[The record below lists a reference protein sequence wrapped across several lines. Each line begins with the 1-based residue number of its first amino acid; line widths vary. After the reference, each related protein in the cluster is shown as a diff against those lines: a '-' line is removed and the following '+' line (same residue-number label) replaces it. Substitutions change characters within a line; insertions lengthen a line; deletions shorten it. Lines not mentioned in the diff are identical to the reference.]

1 MGLSKRTRL
10 DMLFTSYVT
19 YVMLCSEIHN
29 GYGKDARY
37 VPSWKVHRE
46 EAPTAASA
54 PTNKKRIPLASL
66 YWKGPSVSR
75 LKVHVPTTLTVAKA
89 CSLGVFP
96 STQLDDG

>member
-1 MGLSKRTRL
+1 MGLSKRTRV

-37 VPSWKVHRE
+37 VPSWKVYRE
-46 EAPTAASA
+46 EAPTAVSA
-54 PTNKKRIPLASL
+54 PANKKRIPLANL
-66 YWKGPSVSR
+66 YRGS
-75 LKVHVPTTLTVAKA
+75 KVHVPTTLTVAKA